1 MGRLLIVPLDGSE
14 PRYEDDFSPIEEAA
28 PAYYR
33 ISKMTP
39 WLRMS
44 DEEAMTMRQAMDAAP
59 VRLQEIYKAAP
70 YLQSDDE
77 LWPTLWAML
86 ATNLSPERANYL
98 LAPET

>member
-14 PRYEDDFSPIEEAA
+14 PRYEDGFSPIEEAA

-39 WLRMS
+39 WLRMTD
-44 DEEAMTMRQAMDAAP
+44 DEAVTMRQAMDAAP
-59 VRLQEIYKAAP
+59 VRLQEIYKAAT

-77 LWPTLWAML
+77 LWPTLREML
-86 ATNLSPERANYL
+86 SANLSPARADAL